1 MDSGWSKDYPLM
13 QGITEEALDENNS
26 HRKMLQLIGNN
37 KEVIDFGCAT
47 GYLAH
52 FLKDRGCRVVGLEV
66 NAEAAKVAEQYCE
79 QVIVADLDLISLAE
93 VFPDKKFDVAVFG
106 DVLEHLR
113 DPWELLK
120 ATVNLL
126 KPDGYIVAS
135 IPNIAHGAIRLA
147 LLKGKFEYAHLGIL
161 DDTHLRFF
169 TRETV
174 GRLFEDTG
182 YFIDCLERTKLSV
195 FAPSPLIPC
204 VDKHEFDESTLKLVE
219 QAEESDTLQFV
230 LKAFPLSL
238 EGKNSALAQRC
249 SKLAEQLQQSNL
261 QLQQLRIDLEHTQA
275 NLHHTYGE
283 WEKSQAQLREAYADR
298 EQLQAQLQ
306 QAQAEWETSQANLHH
321 TYGEWEKSQ
330 AQLREAYAERE
341 QLQVQ
346 LQQAQAEWEKTQAQL
361 HETYGQWEQSQA
373 QLQQTQAELV
383 QLQEKQA
390 AYTELEQ
397 SQAQL
402 ETELQEAQAELL
414 RSQAQIRDAE
424 AEQQRAQAQIQQ
436 LEASFEQLQSQLQQT
451 YGRLEYSQTV
461 IAAMQTSKFWKLRTK
476 WMNLKQG
483 LRLEPSEEF
492 KFAIENLPGLNL
504 SAPAQPAHTGVVPLE
519 LERHK
524 QTVTTT
530 YKNVLKSFLASG
542 AKLELPTSSTPL
554 VTVILVLYNRAEL
567 TFQCLRSLAENF
579 YNSFEVVIVD
589 NASSDETS
597 LLLDRIQ
604 GAKIIRN
611 HENHH
616 FLLASNQAA
625 NVATGKYIL
634 FLNNDAQVLPGSI
647 AAAVRTIESADDIG
661 AVGGKILLLDG
672 SLQEAGSIIWQDGSC
687 LGYGR
692 GDSPFA
698 PEYMFVRD
706 VDYCSGAFLL
716 TSRELFLQM
725 GGFDEDYKPAYYEEA
740 DYCLRLWRSGKRV
753 VYDPDAVILHF
764 EFASSKSSD
773 AALQLQAK
781 NREIFVNNHRDRLQS
796 HYLPDPANILFA
808 RTAATKQPRVLF
820 IDDRVPHAF
829 LGAGYP
835 RAREILLSLL
845 ELGYAVTFYPLND
858 LIDEGDWDAVYRDIP
873 KAVEIMTEHGRPKL
887 AEFLQQRAGY
897 YETII
902 ISRPHNMQIFQPIFT
917 GRADLFSNTKVIY
930 DAEALFSMR
939 EVAYRRLN
947 GQEVSEAEIE
957 ALIQN
962 EVKLAA
968 GVSSVISVS
977 ESETRKFAE
986 QGFPTVHTLSH
997 TVALRPTENSFQQRA
1012 DILFVGA
1019 IHDDA
1024 SPNADSVLWF
1034 ANQIFPQ
1041 IQAQLDSNVKFKI
1054 VGFNS
1059 SAKVFD
1065 LANDHIQVM
1074 GRVNNLENYYNRA
1087 RVFVVP
1093 TRFAAGIPLKIYEA
1107 ASYGLPVV
1115 TTSLIAAQLSW
1126 QDGIELL
1133 VANDAT
1139 EFAQKCVQL
1148 YTNAE
1153 LWEKLRFNILRRI
1166 EAEGSKEAFTAKLQE
1181 ILTKD

>member
-1 MDSGWSKDYPLM
+1 MSSGWAKDYPAVE
-13 QGITEEALDENNS
+13 GITEEALDDNNS
-26 HRKMLQLIGNN
+26 HKKMLQLIGNN
-37 KEVIDFGCAT
+37 KHVIDFGCAT
-47 GYLAH
+47 GYLAQ
-52 FLKDRGCRVVGLEV
+52 FLSQRGCKVTGIEV
-66 NAEAAKVAEQYCE
+66 NPEAAKTAENYCE
-79 QVIVADLDLISLAE
+79 QVIVADLDLVSLAE
-93 VFPDKKFDVAVFG
+93 ILPEKKFDVAVFG

-113 DPWELLK
+113 NPWQLLK
-120 ATVNLL
+120 ATIQLL

-135 IPNIAHGAIRLA
+135 IPNISHGAIRLA
-147 LLKGKFEYAHLGIL
+147 LLKGRFEYSQLGIL

-169 TRETV
+169 THETV
-174 GRLFEDTG
+174 KKLFEDTG
-182 YFIDCLERTKLSV
+182 YFVDCLERTKLPV
-195 FAPSPLIPC
+195 FFPSPLIPQ
-204 VDKHEFDESTLKLVE
+204 VVREEFDESTLQLVE

-230 LKAFPLSL
+230 LKAYPLSL
-238 EGKNSALAQRC
+238 EGRNSALVQRC
-249 SKLAEQLQQSNL
+249 STLTEQLSESKL
-261 QLQQLRIDLEHTQA
+261 QLQQLRIELEQSQA
-275 NLHHTYGE
+275 QMHHTYGE
-283 WEKSQAQLREAYADR
+283 WERSQAHLHETYAQWEQSQAQLR
-298 EQLQAQLQ
+298 QT
-306 QAQAEWETSQANLHH
+306 QAELEKSQAELERSQAHLHE
-321 TYGEWEKSQ
+321 TYAQWEQSQ
-330 AQLREAYAERE
+330 AQLRQTLVELEKSQTELERS
-341 QLQVQ
+341 
-346 LQQAQAEWEKTQAQL
+346 QAHL
-361 HETYGQWEQSQA
+361 HETYAQWEQSQA
-373 QLQQTQAELV
+373 QLQ
-383 QLQEKQA
+383 
-390 AYTELEQ
+390 
-397 SQAQL
+397 
-402 ETELQEAQAELL
+402 EAQAELSRL
-414 RSQAQIRDAE
+414 QAQQATYAELEQAQAQLQEAQVELVRSQAQIRDAE
-424 AEQQRAQAQIQQ
+424 AEKQRSHVQIQQ
-436 LEASFEQLQSQLQQT
+436 LEADLDQLQSQLQQT
-451 YGRLEYSQTV
+451 HGRLEYSQTV
-461 IAAMQTSKFWKLRTK
+461 IAAMQTSKFWKLRDR
-476 WMNLKQG
+476 WMNLKKT
-483 LRLEPSEEF
+483 LRVEPSEEF

-504 SAPAQPAHTGVVPLE
+504 GSTTQSAPKAVVPLE

-530 YKNVLKSFLASG
+530 YKHVLKSFLASG
-542 AKLELPTSSTPL
+542 AKLHLPTSQTPL
-554 VTVILVLYNRAEL
+554 VTVVLVLYNRAEL
-567 TFQCLRSLAENF
+567 TFQCLRSLSENF

-589 NASSDETS
+589 NASSDDTS
-597 LLLDRIQ
+597 VLLDRIQ
-604 GAKIIRN
+604 GARIIRN
-611 HENHH
+611 SENHH

-625 NVATGKYIL
+625 KVAQGKYIL

-647 AAAVRTIESADDIG
+647 ASAVKTIESAEDIG

-698 PEYMFVRD
+698 PEYMFGRD

-781 NREIFVNNHRDRLQS
+781 NREIFVNNHRDRLQA
-796 HYLPDPANILFA
+796 HHLPDPANILLA
-808 RTAATKQPRVLF
+808 RTTANKQPRVLF
-820 IDDRVPHAF
+820 IDDRVPHTF

-835 RAREILLSLL
+835 RAREILLSLI
-845 ELGYAVTFYPLND
+845 ELGYTVTFYPLND
-858 LIDEGDWDAVYRDIP
+858 LIDEGDWDTVYRDIP
-873 KAVEIMTEHGRPKL
+873 KVVEVMTEQGRPKL

-897 YETII
+897 YEAII

-917 GRADLFSNTKVIY
+917 GHPELFSNTKVIY
-930 DAEALFSMR
+930 DAEALFSLR

-947 GQEVSEAEIE
+947 GQEVSEAEID
-957 ALIQN
+957 ALIQD

-977 ESETRKFAE
+977 EPESKKFAE
-986 QGFPTVHTLSH
+986 CGFPTVHTLSH
-997 TVALRPTENSFQQRA
+997 TVALRPTENSFKQRS

-1019 IHDDA
+1019 IHDDF
-1024 SPNADSVLWF
+1024 SPNADSVIWF
-1034 ANQIFPQ
+1034 ANQVFPQ
-1041 IQAQLDSNVKFKI
+1041 IQAQLDADLKFKI

-1059 SAKVFD
+1059 SEKVFN

-1074 GRVNNLENYYNRA
+1074 GRVNNLESYYNRA
-1087 RVFVVP
+1087 RLFVVP

-1107 ASYGLPVV
+1107 ASHGLPVV
-1115 TTSLIAAQLSW
+1115 TTSLIAAQLGW

-1133 VANDAT
+1133 VADDPN

-1181 ILTKD
+1181 ILTKE

>member
-1 MDSGWSKDYPLM
+1 M
-13 QGITEEALDENNS
+13 
-26 HRKMLQLIGNN
+26 
-37 KEVIDFGCAT
+37 
-47 GYLAH
+47 
-52 FLKDRGCRVVGLEV
+52 
-66 NAEAAKVAEQYCE
+66 
-79 QVIVADLDLISLAE
+79 
-93 VFPDKKFDVAVFG
+93 
-106 DVLEHLR
+106 
-113 DPWELLK
+113 
-120 ATVNLL
+120 
-126 KPDGYIVAS
+126 
-135 IPNIAHGAIRLA
+135 
-147 LLKGKFEYAHLGIL
+147 
-161 DDTHLRFF
+161 
-169 TRETV
+169 
-174 GRLFEDTG
+174 
-182 YFIDCLERTKLSV
+182 
-195 FAPSPLIPC
+195 
-204 VDKHEFDESTLKLVE
+204 
-219 QAEESDTLQFV
+219 
-230 LKAFPLSL
+230 
-238 EGKNSALAQRC
+238 
-249 SKLAEQLQQSNL
+249 
-261 QLQQLRIDLEHTQA
+261 
-275 NLHHTYGE
+275 
-283 WEKSQAQLREAYADR
+283 
-298 EQLQAQLQ
+298 
-306 QAQAEWETSQANLHH
+306 
-321 TYGEWEKSQ
+321 
-330 AQLREAYAERE
+330 
-341 QLQVQ
+341 
-346 LQQAQAEWEKTQAQL
+346 
-361 HETYGQWEQSQA
+361 
-373 QLQQTQAELV
+373 QAELV
-383 QLQEKQA
+383 
-390 AYTELEQ
+390 
-397 SQAQL
+397 
-402 ETELQEAQAELL
+402 

-424 AEQQRAQAQIQQ
+424 AEQQRSQVQIQR
-436 LEASFEQLQSQLQQT
+436 LEADLDQLQSQLQQT
-451 YGRLEYSQTV
+451 HGRLEYSQTV

-504 SAPAQPAHTGVVPLE
+504 NAPSQPASTGVVPLE

-542 AKLELPTSSTPL
+542 AKLELPTSQTPL

-611 HENHH
+611 SENRH

-625 NVATGKYIL
+625 NVAQGKYIL

-647 AAAVRTIESADDIG
+647 TAAVRTLESAEDIG

-781 NREIFVNNHRDRLQS
+781 NREIFVNNHRDRLQT
-796 HYLPDPANILFA
+796 HYAPDPANILLA
-808 RTAATKQPRVLF
+808 RTAATHQPRVLF

-835 RAREILLSLL
+835 RAREILLSLI

-858 LIDEGDWDAVYRDIP
+858 LIDEGDWDTVYRDIP
-873 KAVEIMTEHGRPKL
+873 KAVEIMTEYGRPKL
-887 AEFLQQRAGY
+887 AEFLQQRSGY
-897 YETII
+897 YEAIM

-917 GRADLFSNTKVIY
+917 GRADLFTNTKVIY
-930 DAEALFSMR
+930 DAEALFSLR

-957 ALIQN
+957 ALIQD

-977 ESETRKFAE
+977 ASESRRFAE

-997 TVALRPTENSFQQRA
+997 TVTLRPTENSFQQRA

-1034 ANQIFPQ
+1034 ANQVLPR
-1041 IQAQLDSNVKFKI
+1041 IQEQLDSSVKFKI

-1074 GRVNNLENYYNRA
+1074 GRVNNLESYYNRA

-1115 TTSLIAAQLSW
+1115 TTSLIAAQLGW
-1126 QDGIELL
+1126 QEGVELL
-1133 VANDAT
+1133 VADSPD
-1139 EFAQKCVQL
+1139 EFAEKCVQL
-1148 YTNAE
+1148 YTHAE

-1166 EAEGSKEAFTAKLQE
+1166 EAEGSKEAFTAK
-1181 ILTKD
+1181 